1 MAILDE
7 VLAANQQFLSRPR
20 PPQAGHLPRR
30 RAAVIT
36 CMDTRLVG
44 LLEPALG
51 LDRGDVVELR
61 VGGATFPEDEALE
74 SDIIRSLV
82 GAIHLLGVREALVIG
97 HLRCGLSHVD
107 GQTVVA
113 SMQALGVD
121 PAAHASYQ
129 QGGADGLA
137 RWMGSFSD
145 VHQNVARVAEQIRA
159 HPYIP
164 RSVPVHALV
173 IDPDTGAVELV
184 ARGDAGP
191 GASDTQG
198 TGGGDG
204 GSSGGSFFSRLL
216 RPNG

>member
-1 MAILDE
+1 MSVLDE
-7 VLAANQQFLSRPR
+7 VLAANQTFLAQGT

-51 LDRGDVVELR
+51 LSRGDVVELR
-61 VGGATFPEDEALE
+61 VAGATIAEDAAYD
-74 SDIIRSLV
+74 SDLIRSLV
-82 GAIHLLGVREALVIG
+82 GAIHLLGVREVLIVA
-97 HLRCGLSHVD
+97 HHRCGMSHVN

-121 PAAHASYQ
+121 PTASPAYR
-129 QGGADGLA
+129 QGGEAGIA
-137 RWMGSFSD
+137 HWMGGFDD
-145 VHQNVARVAEQIRA
+145 VRANVVRVAQVIRA

-173 IDPDTGAVELV
+173 IDPDTGALELI
-184 ARGDAGP
+184 ARGDATP
-191 GASDTQG
+191 
-198 TGGGDG
+198 
-204 GSSGGSFFSRLL
+204 
-216 RPNG
+216 